1 MWVNARMGYTFLCY
15 EIMVDIITFT
25 TLAAHYPGRLQQ
37 LTKRGLPMPFT
48 KPVMPVRVGDRWP
61 RETKTSTAA
70 ERAPEGLR
78 TSEIRYRRLFESA
91 RDGILILDAV
101 TLQITDVNPFMIDLL
116 GYSREEFL
124 GKELWEIGLFTDKD
138 ASKRAFQELQVT
150 GYLRYEDLPLQSTGG
165 ERREV
170 EFVSNVY
177 QEDNRPVIQ
186 CNIRDITD
194 RKRGEEERR
203 LLLEREQ
210 AAHAEADN
218 ANGIKDEF
226 LALLSHELR
235 TPLTSILGWS
245 DMLMEGTLGEVAEKH
260 AFEIIGRNAR
270 AQRQL
275 IDDLLDTSRII
286 TGKMRLEVRP
296 VELAPLIEIVVE
308 AVRPAA
314 NARNIQLQV
323 VLDPL
328 TSPISG
334 DPQRLQQIIWN
345 LLTNAIKF
353 TPKGGS
359 VEVGLERI
367 KSHLELLISDTGQGI
382 EPAFLPHVFDRFLQ
396 SDSSSTRRHGGLGLG
411 LSIVR
416 QLVELHGGTVTAL
429 SQGAGLGATFK
440 VTFPLMSVHHVP
452 SNIETRPALIVPKSR
467 TDAQLSLRDLRVLV
481 VDDEPDAR
489 EVIAAVLTGRGA
501 KVVAVESGVDAL
513 AELEGPRFHA
523 MVSDIGMPDM
533 DGYSLIQKIRGLPP
547 ERGGNVPAVALTAYA
562 GNQDRIRA
570 LTSGY
575 QTHISKPVEPAELVT
590 VVASLAERSTGLF
603 SDDLTAGVRTNSAA
617 ISKASR

>member
-1 MWVNARMGYTFLCY
+1 
-15 EIMVDIITFT
+15 
-25 TLAAHYPGRLQQ
+25 
-37 LTKRGLPMPFT
+37 MPFT
-48 KPVMPVRVGDRWP
+48 KAAMQGRGADGCAT
-61 RETKTSTAA
+61 ETANFN
-70 ERAPEGLR
+70 APAQALEGLR

-101 TLQITDVNPFMIDLL
+101 TLKITDVNPFMTDLL
-116 GYSREEFL
+116 GYTYEEFL
-124 GKELWEIGLFTDKD
+124 GKELWEIGLFSDKE
-138 ASKRAFQELQVT
+138 ASKRAFQELQVK
-150 GYLRYEDLPLQSTGG
+150 GYLRYEDLPLQSTKG

-177 QEDNRPVIQ
+177 QEDGRPVIQ

-194 RKRGEEERR
+194 RKREEAERG

-245 DMLMEGTLGEVAEKH
+245 DMLTEGTLDEVAETR
-260 AFEIIGRNAR
+260 ALEIIGRNAR
-270 AQRQL
+270 TQRQL

-296 VELAPLIEIVVE
+296 VELAPLIKIVLD

-314 NARNIQLQV
+314 NARNIRLQV
-323 VLDPL
+323 FLGAL

-359 VEVGLERI
+359 VDVRLERI
-367 KSHLELLISDTGQGI
+367 ESHLELVISDTGQGI
-382 EPAFLPHVFDRFLQ
+382 EAEFLPHVFDRFLQ

-429 SQGAGLGATFK
+429 SQGAGQGATFK
-440 VTFPLMSVHHVP
+440 VTLPLMSVHHIPGKVEVKPTPMVP
-452 SNIETRPALIVPKSR
+452 QSGA
-467 TDAQLSLRDLRVLV
+467 DAQLSLAGLRVLV

-489 EVIAAVLTGRGA
+489 ELIATVLTGRGA
-501 KVVAVESGVDAL
+501 KVHAVESGLKAL
-513 AELEGPRFHA
+513 AELEGPRFHLI
-523 MVSDIGMPDM
+523 VSDIGMPDM
-533 DGYSLIQKIRGLPP
+533 DGYTLIKKIRQLPA
-547 ERGGNVPAVALTAYA
+547 ERGGTLPALALTAYA
-562 GNQDRIRA
+562 GTQDRNRA

-575 QTHISKPVEPAELVT
+575 QTHVSKPVEPAELLT
-590 VVASLAERSTGLF
+590 VVAKLAGR
-603 SDDLTAGVRTNSAA
+603 
-617 ISKASR
+617 

>member
-1 MWVNARMGYTFLCY
+1 
-15 EIMVDIITFT
+15 
-25 TLAAHYPGRLQQ
+25 
-37 LTKRGLPMPFT
+37 MPFT
-48 KPVMPVRVGDRWP
+48 KPVMPVRVGDRWL
-61 RETKTSTAA
+61 RETKTITAA
-70 ERAPEGLR
+70 ERTPEGLR

-150 GYLRYEDLPLQSTGG
+150 GYLRYEDLPLQSTEG

-501 KVVAVESGVDAL
+501 RVVAVESGVDAL

-590 VVASLAERSTGLF
+590 VVASLAERSTGLC